1 MQDKG
6 MREEVLKKYPALTDE
21 LAKTNPYEY
30 ELGVLVGLIQEF
42 NNGKKMKS
50 KKILKSGTNI
60 VFVSFL
66 DESDKANTKKE
77 LCELID
83 VFKNTYNGW
92 DLRVLF
98 KE

>member
-1 MQDKG
+1 MQDKEI
-6 MREEVLKKYPALTDE
+6 REEILKKYPALTDE

-30 ELGVLVGLIQEF
+30 ELGILGGLIQEF
-42 NNGKKMKS
+42 NSGKKMKS
-50 KKILKSGTNI
+50 KKLLKSGTNI
-60 VFVSFL
+60 IFEPFL
-66 DESDKANTKKE
+66 GESDKANTKKE